1 MCGEVGVKELEIYR
15 RLPDPQ
21 EPERG
26 LIIGQDLERFIVR
39 GHQCRPE
46 APEQVQR
53 DGERSAE
60 EDLPGSCDVRR
71 TWASFGQRGEGRSFE
86 VRKKQWQGH

>member
-46 APEQVQR
+46 APEQV
-53 DGERSAE
+53 
-60 EDLPGSCDVRR
+60 
-71 TWASFGQRGEGRSFE
+71 
-86 VRKKQWQGH
+86 